1 MTRYTYWK
9 IIRHVENPSG
19 YEYAAIRYDER
30 GGPRPVGEAWYV
42 NVQDAIEAV
51 GKDRA
56 EVLASGYVK
65 EMYPVEF
72 AFR

>member
-9 IIRHVENPSG
+9 IIHHLDNPSG
-19 YEYAAIRYDER
+19 YEYAALRYDER
-30 GGPRPVGEAWYV
+30 GWPHPVGKTWYV
-42 NVQDAIEAV
+42 NVQDAIGAV

-72 AFR
+72 THR

>member
-9 IIRHVENPSG
+9 IIRHLENPSG

-30 GGPRPVGEAWYV
+30 GWPRPVGEAWYATA
-42 NVQDAIEAV
+42 QDAIEAV
-51 GKDRA
+51 GRDRA
-56 EVLASGYVK
+56 EMLASGYAE